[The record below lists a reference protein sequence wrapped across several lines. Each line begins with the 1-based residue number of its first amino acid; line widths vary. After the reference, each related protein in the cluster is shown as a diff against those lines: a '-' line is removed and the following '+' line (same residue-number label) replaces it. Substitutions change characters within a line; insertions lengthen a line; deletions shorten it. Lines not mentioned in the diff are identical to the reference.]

1 MGVGGDYSQS
11 EIFIKGGFMKVA
23 VIGSGISGLTAAL
36 LAHKNGHHVT
46 LFEKDSY
53 FGGHSNTIDFKDN
66 GKSFPVDTGFLVHNR
81 LTYPDLVKIFEYLQV
96 PTVESDMTLSIKNTI
111 DQLEWGGES
120 LSTVF
125 AQKKNIFR
133 PRFYKFLF
141 DILKFNKK
149 ASDYYQQSLQQPQ
162 MTLGQLLSENKYS
175 EELKKWYLVPMA
187 AAIWSTPADKILEF
201 PAWTFLQFCLNHHL
215 LQVNDRPK
223 WRTIPGGSRVYVKKI
238 TDQIPEKYL
247 NCQIQKIVRRG
258 QTFEVVVDG
267 ITHQFDIGIMAAHP
281 RQSLKMLEEPTPHE
295 AELLSI
301 FEYQANR
308 AFVHQDQSILPRRK
322 KLWSAWN
329 YLSSKSNDKSLCVSY
344 LLNRLQ
350 PLPTKNP
357 VIVSLNA
364 DNENL
369 NAEKIQKIIDYEH
382 PFFDG
387 KTVAAQKE
395 LDKIQGFRS
404 TYYVG
409 AWQGYGFHE
418 DGAKSAIRI
427 AKKLWW
433 KIPWE

>member
-1 MGVGGDYSQS
+1 
-11 EIFIKGGFMKVA
+11 MKVA
-23 VIGSGISGLTAAL
+23 VVGSGISGLTAAL
-36 LAHKNGHHVT
+36 IAHKNGHQVT

-53 FGGHSNTIDFKDN
+53 FGGHSNTIDFKDA

-96 PTVESDMTLSIKNTI
+96 PTVESDMTLSIKNTE
-111 DQLEWGGES
+111 DQLEWGGEN

-125 AQKKNIFR
+125 AQKKNFLR

-141 DILKFNKK
+141 DILKFNKS
-149 ASDYYQQSLQQPQ
+149 APGYYQQSLQRPQ
-162 MTLGQLLSENKYS
+162 MTLGNLLSENGYS
-175 EELKKWYLVPMA
+175 EELRKWYLIPMA
-187 AAIWSTPADKILEF
+187 AAIWSTPADKILDF

-247 NCQIQKIVRRG
+247 NCQIEKIIRTDK
-258 QTFEVVVDG
+258 TFEVVVNG
-267 ITHQFDIGIMAAHP
+267 VRQKFDLGVMAAHP
-281 RQSLKMLEEPTPHE
+281 KQSLNLLEAPTQSE
-295 AELLSI
+295 KELLSI
-301 FEYQANR
+301 FEYQPNR
-308 AFVHQDQSILPRRK
+308 AFVHQDERILPARK

-329 YLSSKSNDKSLCVSY
+329 YLSSKSKNKSLCVSY

-350 PLPTKNP
+350 PLPTENP
-357 VIVSLNA
+357 VIVTLNA
-364 DNENL
+364 DQENL
-369 NAEKIQKIIDYEH
+369 DSAKVQKVIDYEH

-387 KTVAAQKE
+387 KTVAAQRE
-395 LDKIQGFRS
+395 LDKIQGVQS

-418 DGAKSAIRI
+418 DGAKSAIRA
-427 AKKLWW
+427 AKKMGW

>member
-1 MGVGGDYSQS
+1 
-11 EIFIKGGFMKVA
+11 MKVA

-36 LAHKNGHHVT
+36 IAHKNGHQVT
-46 LFEKDSY
+46 LFEKESY
-53 FGGHSNTIDFKDN
+53 FGGHSNTIDFNDN
-66 GKSFPVDTGFLVHNR
+66 GKSFPIDTGFLVHNR

-96 PTVESDMTLSIKNTI
+96 PTVESDMTLSIKNI
-111 DQLEWGGES
+111 VDQLEWGGES
-120 LSTVF
+120 LATVF
-125 AQKKNIFR
+125 AQKKNILR

-149 ASDYYQQSLQQPQ
+149 ASEYYQQSLLRPEL
-162 MTLGQLLSENKYS
+162 TLGQLLSENEYS
-175 EELKKWYLVPMA
+175 DELKKWYLVPMA

-223 WRTIPGGSRVYVKKI
+223 WRTIPGGSRVYVKRI

-247 NCQIQKIVRRG
+247 DCQIEKVIRTDG
-258 QTFEVVVDG
+258 SFVVVIDG
-267 ITHQFDIGIMAAHP
+267 IPHRFDLGIMAAHP
-281 RQSLKMLEEPTPHE
+281 RQSLKLLENPTANE
-295 AELLSI
+295 EQLLTI
-301 FEYQANR
+301 FNYQANK
-308 AFVHQDQSILPRRK
+308 AFVHQDQRILPARK
-322 KLWSAWN
+322 NLWSAWN
-329 YLSSKSNDKSLCVSY
+329 YLSSKSASGGLCVSY

-350 PLPTKNP
+350 PLPTQNP

-369 NAEKIQKIIDYEH
+369 DSGKIQRIIDYEH

-395 LDKIQGFRS
+395 LDKIQGFLS

-427 AKKLWW
+427 AKKIGWE
-433 KIPWE
+433 IPWE

>member
-1 MGVGGDYSQS
+1 
-11 EIFIKGGFMKVA
+11 MKIA

-36 LAHKNGHHVT
+36 IAHKNGHQVT

-53 FGGHSNTIDFKDN
+53 FGGHSNTIDFSDQ

-96 PTVESDMTLSIKNTI
+96 PTVESDMTLSIKHTE
-111 DQLEWGGES
+111 DHLEWGGEN

-125 AQKKNIFR
+125 AQKKNFLR
-133 PRFYKFLF
+133 PSFYKFLF
-141 DILKFNKK
+141 DILKFNKL
-149 ASDYYQQSLQQPQ
+149 APQYYEQSLNRRE
-162 MTLGQLLSENKYS
+162 MTLGELLSENKYS

-238 TDQIPEKYL
+238 TDQIPEKHL
-247 NCQIQKIVRRG
+247 NCQIQKILRSDKA
-258 QTFEVVVDG
+258 FEVVIEGV
-267 ITHQFDIGIMAAHP
+267 THHFDLGIMAAHP
-281 RQSLKMLEEPTPHE
+281 QQSLQLLDKPTDNE
-295 AELLSI
+295 VELLSL
-301 FEYQANR
+301 FRYQANK
-308 AFVHQDQSILPRRK
+308 AFVHQDESILPKRK
-322 KLWSAWN
+322 SLWSAWN
-329 YLSSKSNDKSLCVSY
+329 YLSSKTNKNNLCVSY

-350 PLPTKNP
+350 PLPTSNP

-364 DNENL
+364 DHENL
-369 NAEKIQKIIDYEH
+369 DVKKVQRVIDYEH

-387 KTVAAQKE
+387 RTVAAQQQ
-395 LDKIQGFRS
+395 LDRIQGAQS
-404 TYYVG
+404 TFYVG

-418 DGAKSAIRI
+418 DGAKSAIRV
-427 AKKLWW
+427 ARKLGWS
-433 KIPWE
+433 IPWD